1 MSPTLIATRLPA
13 IVWVVICWR
22 VLAGVMPIGLTLS
35 ITRALSTTGKRS
47 IRWGSMMA
55 PVPQPIIARSII
67 RAKASQS
74 TRLVEVQL

>member
-1 MSPTLIATRLPA
+1 MLWLVCS
-13 IVWVVICWR
+13 WR
-22 VLAGVMPIGLTLS
+22 WPAGVAPMSVTPVMLS
-35 ITRALSTTGKRS
+35 WLRTAGNLL

-67 RAKASQS
+67 SPKASQS